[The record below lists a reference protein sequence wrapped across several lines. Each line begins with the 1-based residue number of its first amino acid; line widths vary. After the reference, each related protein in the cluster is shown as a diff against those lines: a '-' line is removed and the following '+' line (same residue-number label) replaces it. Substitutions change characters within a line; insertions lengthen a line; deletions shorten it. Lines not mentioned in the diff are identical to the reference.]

1 MISLPE
7 DRRHAA
13 TVVALNRDADDLML
27 QVASKLRRRRPQASL
42 PSPRSQ
48 SASFSPAADHLRGP
62 ATASRDR
69 SARALPASDRDR
81 LVAIALMC
89 AALFYFACLDASG
102 KWLNHVMDPVQT
114 TFIRYLGSV
123 ILVLAVFN
131 PMTRPGVLRTR
142 RPSLQLFRSLM
153 GLLATAFNIIAL
165 QHLQLAETMSI
176 MFATPF
182 FVALLT
188 GPLLGEWPGV
198 RQLTAIVVGFV
209 GVLVVTRPGLNG
221 LHPVALL
228 SIAGALC
235 YAFYNVATRVL
246 AGSDSSETIMVYS
259 GVAGVVLLAPVMP
272 QVWTMPDSWLVWAVV
287 VAIGAF
293 GAIGHWLLIIAHRR
307 ASALVLA
314 PFIYTEIVWMIGL
327 GFLVFGDVPDRWTL
341 LGGLIVIGSGL
352 YLLGGERR
360 TAGPAVAD
368 MVSMTPGSNDAPR
381 LQPCPPQ
388 TVDVGI
394 ADDVGTGSDDLIRPM
409 RNGRRRMPE
418 AWLGRSPVP

>member
-1 MISLPE
+1 MP
-7 DRRHAA
+7 
-13 TVVALNRDADDLML
+13 
-27 QVASKLRRRRPQASL
+27 
-42 PSPRSQ
+42 
-48 SASFSPAADHLRGP
+48 
-62 ATASRDR
+62 
-69 SARALPASDRDR
+69 DRDR

-123 ILVLAVFN
+123 ILVLAVLN
-131 PMTRPGVLRTR
+131 PVTRPGVLRAR
-142 RPSLQLFRSLM
+142 RPGLQLFRSLM

-198 RQLTAIVVGFV
+198 RQITAIVVGFA

-228 SIAGALC
+228 SVAGALC

-246 AGSDSSETIMVYS
+246 AGSDSSETTMVYS

-272 QVWTMPDSWLVWAVV
+272 QVWTMPDSWLVWAVAI
-287 VAIGAF
+287 AIGAF

-314 PFIYTEIVWMIGL
+314 PFIYTEIVWMIAL
-327 GFLVFGDVPDRWTL
+327 GFVVFGDVPDRWTL
-341 LGGLIVIGSGL
+341 LGALIVIGSGL
-352 YLLGGERR
+352 YLLGGERK
-360 TAGPAVAD
+360 TAGPAVVDKALT
-368 MVSMTPGSNDAPR
+368 MPGGDDAAPR

-388 TVDVGI
+388 TEEIDTRADGLVG
-394 ADDVGTGSDDLIRPM
+394 PM
-409 RNGRRRMPE
+409 QNGRRRMPQ
-418 AWLGRSPVP
+418 AWRGKSPVP